1 MNTSLPISRRAL
13 GSEGPG
19 SKWPGTIW
27 IWEHRQPL
35 IVTLAVIGIACHL
48 VLRFATS
55 ASPRTQIWPLWLVLG
70 LGGMPLVGELT
81 AKLVRG
87 QFGSDLLA
95 GISIVTSVIL
105 HEYLAG
111 AIVVLMLSGGEAIES
126 FAIDRASSALKAL
139 ANRLPAVAHRR
150 NIERIIDVALDQVT
164 PGDTLVVFPH
174 EICPADGVVLEG
186 HGAMDEAFLTG
197 EPFRISKAPGANVL
211 CGAMNGDTALTIR
224 AEKPASDSRYERII
238 EVMRSSEQSA
248 PRLRRLGDTL
258 GAAYTPI
265 AVAIG
270 IAAWLLSGNASRFL
284 AVMVVATPCPLL
296 IAIPVGIIGAISLAA
311 RRGIIVRKAAVLEQA
326 DTCRTM
332 IFDKTGTL
340 TYGKPALSE
349 LLTASGFDDDEVLML
364 VASLERYSKHPL
376 ARAVVSAAEEH
387 KLATH
392 EPARVSELPGKGLS
406 GIVNGHEIQVT
417 GRAAL
422 GPALASALPEV
433 KEGLECVVLIDGQY
447 AATFRFADEIKP
459 SSRSFVKHL
468 GPQHHVRELVLLSG
482 DRKREVQKLG
492 ERVGIARA
500 YFEQSP
506 EQKLQFVKEETKR
519 ARTLYVGDGINDAP
533 ALAAATVGVAMGS
546 DGQIAGEAA
555 GVVIL
560 DSSMQRVDEFLHISR
575 RMRKIILQSAV
586 GGMALSVVGMG
597 LASTGHLPPVAGA
610 LCQEAIDVLAVI
622 NALRTAIPP
631 RVLTDFNV

>member
-1 MNTSLPISRRAL
+1 MNTSLFISQRTL
-13 GSEGPG
+13 KSEDPG
-19 SKWPGTIW
+19 SKWPGSSW
-27 IWEHRQPL
+27 IWDRRQPL

-48 VLRFATS
+48 VLRFATD
-55 ASPRTQIWPLWLVLG
+55 ASPRMQVWPLWLVLG
-70 LGGMPLVGELT
+70 FGGLPLVGELT

-87 QFGSDLLA
+87 HFGSDLLA

-111 AIVVLMLSGGEAIES
+111 AIVVMMLSGGEAIES
-126 FAIDRASSALKAL
+126 FAIDRASSSLKAL
-139 ANRLPAVAHRR
+139 ANRLPSVVHRKYMD
-150 NIERIIDVALDQVT
+150 RINDLALDQVL

-186 HGAMDEAFLTG
+186 HGSMDEAFLTG

-238 EVMRSSEQSA
+238 EVMRASEQSA

-270 IAAWLLSGNASRFL
+270 LAAWLLSGNASRFL

-296 IAIPVGIIGAISLAA
+296 IAIPVGIIGAISLSA

-340 TYGKPALSE
+340 TYGKPVLSE
-349 LLTASGFDDDEVLML
+349 QLTAPGFNNHQVLRL

-376 ARAVVSAAEEH
+376 ARAVVSAAENH
-387 KLATH
+387 KLATQ

-406 GIVNGHEIQVT
+406 GIVDGHEIQVT
-417 GRAAL
+417 GRSAL
-422 GPALASALPEV
+422 GPSLASALPEV
-433 KEGLECVVLIDGQY
+433 KEGLECVVLIDGRY

-459 SSRSFVKHL
+459 SSRSFVQHL
-468 GPQHHVRELVLLSG
+468 GPRHRVRELVLLSG

-492 ERVGIARA
+492 ERVGISRA

-586 GGMALSVVGMG
+586 GGMALSIVGMG

>member
-1 MNTSLPISRRAL
+1 MNTSLSISQGAL
-13 GSEGPG
+13 NPEGPE

-27 IWEHRQPL
+27 IWERRQPL
-35 IVTLAVIGIACHL
+35 IVTLAVIGIAAHL
-48 VLRFATS
+48 FLRFATS
-55 ASPRTQIWPLWLVLG
+55 ASSQTQVWPLWLVLG
-70 LGGMPLVGELT
+70 FGGLPLVGELT

-87 QFGSDLLA
+87 HFGSDLLA
-95 GISIVTSVIL
+95 GISIVTSVVL

-126 FAIDRASSALKAL
+126 FAIDRASSSLKAL
-139 ANRLPAVAHRR
+139 ANRLPSVVHRKSMD
-150 NIERIIDVALDQVT
+150 RILDLALDQVL

-224 AEKPASDSRYERII
+224 AEKPASDSRYERIV

-270 IAAWLLSGNASRFL
+270 LAAWLLSGNASRFL

-349 LLTASGFDDDEVLML
+349 LLTASGFDQDEVLML

-387 KLATH
+387 KLAMH

-422 GPALASALPEV
+422 GPTLASALPEV
-433 KEGLECVVLIDGQY
+433 KEGLECVVVIDGQY

-459 SSRSFVKHL
+459 SSRSFVQHL
-468 GPQHHVRELVLLSG
+468 GPRHRVRELVLLSG

-492 ERVGIARA
+492 KRVGISRA

-622 NALRTAIPP
+622 NALRTALPP